1 MRGKEMKRILM
12 RVAYDGTDF
21 CGWQRQPE
29 KRTVEGVLNAALSHL
44 LKEETEVIGA
54 SRTDSGVHAY
64 GNIAVFDT
72 ESRIPPEKIAYA
84 VNRVLPKDVR
94 VMESVEVELD
104 FHPRHIKTR
113 KTYEYIITEREI
125 PLPTERMYSYPLHG
139 HLDLEKMRK
148 AADALVGTHDFTSFC
163 SVGTPIEDKVRTIY
177 TVDIN
182 EKNLPGG
189 GRELVIH
196 VEGNGFLYNMV
207 RIIAGTL
214 VFIGFGRMEPEEI
227 KTIIAAKDRQKAGP
241 TAPPQGLF
249 LVKIDILEKNHSAEF

>member
-1 MRGKEMKRILM
+1 MKRILL

-29 KRTVEGVLNAALSHL
+29 KRTVEGVLNAALTHL

-72 ESRIPPEKIAYA
+72 ESRIPPEKLAYA
-84 VNRVLPKDVR
+84 INQGLPRDVR
-94 VMESVEVELD
+94 VMESMEVAPD
-104 FHPRHIKTR
+104 FHPRRMKTQ
-113 KTYEYIITEREI
+113 KTYEYFITERDI
-125 PLPTERMYSYPLHG
+125 SIPTERLYSYQVHG
-139 HLDLEKMRK
+139 HLNLGKMRK
-148 AADALVGTHDFTSFC
+148 AAAYLVGTHDFTSFC

-177 TVDIN
+177 NIDIQ
-182 EKNLPGG
+182 EKALPPG

-214 VFIGFGRMEPEEI
+214 VFVGFGRMAPEEV
-227 KTIIAAKDRQKAGP
+227 KTIMEARDRQKAGP

-249 LVKIDILEKNHSAEF
+249 LVKIEMQ